1 MRGQSGDCSTQ
12 VSLGVAV
19 TLTRLHL
26 RTTMRTLA
34 VALLSVGCLVA
45 VLPLAHGHDSLAFVY
60 DVSSSTRASTTVP
73 SADLGAWAVEA
84 PRSDAGFVYD
94 SAPCL
99 NATNGQEAVSDDALA
114 YATRAEKLDHLFMP
128 EHNLDP
134 LVAQIGIRKTVVE
147 QMRRGVSGET
157 PAAGVFELTTT
168 IEGQAVVAR
177 GAVVGG
183 VVKIGKAFIP

>member
-1 MRGQSGDCSTQ
+1 MDHALRGVD
-12 VSLGVAV
+12 VRA
-19 TLTRLHL
+19 
-26 RTTMRTLA
+26 
-34 VALLSVGCLVA
+34 
-45 VLPLAHGHDSLAFVY
+45 GHA
-60 DVSSSTRASTTVP
+60 
-73 SADLGAWAVEA
+73 
-84 PRSDAGFVYD
+84 YD
-94 SAPCL
+94 SPGYL
-99 NATNGQEAVSDDALA
+99 VATNGQEAVSDDALA